1 MFIIW
6 KCNLCGL
13 FLDEFVI
20 KRLLWSSFYASFSN
34 FFGALCVTLISTLGD
49 LQVLATSTF
58 GPCSFAACAPKLWNY
73 LSDLDSRLA
82 YPRPRPRLSRF
93 KTKTKTKT
101 QQFQDQDQDS
111 ADSRP
116 RPRPR
121 LSRFKTKT
129 KTKTQQFQDQDQDF
143 DVQDQDRDSRLTYQ
157 YWKFMTGINC
167 DKQKDWKSH
176 GKQKIQHTGSCTE

>member
-101 QQFQDQDQDS
+101 QQIQDQDQDQDS
-111 ADSRP
+111 AVP

-121 LSRFKTKT
+121 LWCPRPRPRLKTYIPILEVYDWDKLWQT
-129 KTKTQQFQDQDQDF
+129 K
-143 DVQDQDRDSRLTYQ
+143 RL
-157 YWKFMTGINC
+157 K
-167 DKQKDWKSH
+167 KSWQAENPAH
-176 GKQKIQHTGSCTE
+176 R